1 MSDDLF
7 GALFEK
13 GVQKKKDKVAEQ
25 KKSEKE
31 QRRAEKAKEREDAR
45 KKNNADQNQN
55 TNNKKR
61 KNNGEDLNTKNKKQ
75 KTGSDDKKKVS
86 VEQLRNELR
95 NIMSGIPVVGEED
108 VDNMDDLNLDDI
120 DVDSDDQVS
129 IGDDDREE
137 FEVRD
142 TPKKGKKNEEYEE
155 EEAQE
160 EHEDENTY
168 SKEQKTLWMGNV
180 SLEANKTKIID
191 FFKDCGKIKY
201 GKPIIA

>member
-1 MSDDLF
+1 M
-7 GALFEK
+7 
-13 GVQKKKDKVAEQ
+13 
-25 KKSEKE
+25 
-31 QRRAEKAKEREDAR
+31 
-45 KKNNADQNQN
+45 
-55 TNNKKR
+55 
-61 KNNGEDLNTKNKKQ
+61 
-75 KTGSDDKKKVS
+75 
-86 VEQLRNELR
+86 RNELR

-160 EHEDENTY
+160 EHEDGKFAIGFDSLIY
-168 SKEQKTLWMGNV
+168 MGLV
-180 SLEANKTKIID
+180 LLIIH
-191 FFKDCGKIKY
+191 
-201 GKPIIA
+201 IIS